1 VKSSLFRGFPT
12 FRPCHPNAVPI
23 LAPHTEPRMDADMEE
38 QSDIFEGPLQP
49 RSPEIRRQEFI
60 DGLAELRLTPAALAF
75 KMEKL
80 GDDRSIKAIMRSI
93 ERMISGET
101 KVSAE
106 MSVILSML
114 LRQHRRLKDRY
125 GELQWQV
132 TEHGT
137 HQAKVDDWYVYLSPQ
152 TRGRWIL
159 SCAAG
164 PSRQDYSPPFGHWLD
179 SLEEAKFKAL
189 VEVEEGMNQLAE
201 IKHENG
207 L

>member
-1 VKSSLFRGFPT
+1 MIPLLFPYM
-12 FRPCHPNAVPI
+12 
-23 LAPHTEPRMDADMEE
+23 EPQLDTDMENE
-38 QSDIFEGPLQP
+38 SDVFDGSFQP
-49 RSPEIRRQEFI
+49 RSPEERRQDFI

-93 ERMISGET
+93 ERMLSGET

-125 GELQWQV
+125 GELPWQV

-137 HQAKVDDWYVYLSPQ
+137 HQAQVEDWYVYLSPQ
-152 TRGRWIL
+152 TRGRWVL

-164 PSRQDYSPPFGHWLD
+164 PSRDDYSPPFGHWLD

-201 IKHENG
+201 IKHEVARQ
-207 L
+207 